1 MSSCKN
7 NCNMDMNNSKKIIH
21 VDMDAFFAQIEQRDN
36 PQYKNKLL
44 IVGGPLNRGVVSTA
58 SYEARRYGVY
68 SGMPL
73 YKAKKLCPD
82 GIYVPVDMEKYL
94 NESRKIREIFYKF
107 TPLVEPVS
115 CDEAFLDVTMC
126 EKLFGNALEIAK
138 KIKGA
143 IYEKTNLTSS
153 AGIGSNKFFA
163 KLASNL
169 GKPNG
174 LTILENTP
182 DMMEKIK
189 LLPVSSIWGVGRV
202 TEENLIK
209 MGIKTIGDVANTPL
223 EFLRLK
229 FGEMGE
235 FMHKMANGIDN
246 REVIPYTEPKSIG
259 REITLSEDTS
269 EAGKIKS
276 ILLSLSQKISSNLV
290 REGYKGKTVTLKVRY
305 SDFKGE
311 SARITLNKYTDSI
324 FEIYRTS
331 FLLLKKFDLLRKKA
345 RMIGISVSNLKSS
358 CLIKSTLFDQKDK
371 EGNITKAITE
381 INSKFGEN
389 KIYVAESVKEHNL

>member
-1 MSSCKN
+1 
-7 NCNMDMNNSKKIIH
+7 
-21 VDMDAFFAQIEQRDN
+21 
-36 PQYKNKLL
+36 
-44 IVGGPLNRGVVSTA
+44 
-58 SYEARRYGVY
+58 
-68 SGMPL
+68 
-73 YKAKKLCPD
+73 
-82 GIYVPVDMEKYL
+82 
-94 NESRKIREIFYKF
+94 
-107 TPLVEPVS
+107 
-115 CDEAFLDVTMC
+115 
-126 EKLFGNALEIAK
+126 
-138 KIKGA
+138 
-143 IYEKTNLTSS
+143 
-153 AGIGSNKFFA
+153 
-163 KLASNL
+163 
-169 GKPNG
+169 
-174 LTILENTP
+174 
-182 DMMEKIK
+182 
-189 LLPVSSIWGVGRV
+189 
-202 TEENLIK
+202 

-246 REVIPYTEPKSIG
+246 REVIPCSEPKSIG
-259 REITLSEDTS
+259 REITLSEDIS

-305 SDFKGE
+305 SDFKGG

-331 FLLLKKFDLLRKKA
+331 FLLLKKFDLLRKKV

-389 KIYVAESVKEHNL
+389 KVYVAESVKEYNL